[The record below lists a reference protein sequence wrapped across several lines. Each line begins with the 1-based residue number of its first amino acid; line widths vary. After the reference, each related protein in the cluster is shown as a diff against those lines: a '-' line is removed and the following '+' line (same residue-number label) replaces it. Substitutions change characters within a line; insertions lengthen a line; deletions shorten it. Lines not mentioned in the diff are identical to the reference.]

1 MNELYK
7 EMHKILKPCEII
19 PYKLEN
25 FHIDDKNFGAKLQGI
40 SPGTYTRL
48 MYRGQV
54 IMSDTNME
62 KRTNLEFVRNAY
74 GNVVVGGLGIG
85 LILMAIQDKEDVRT
99 ITVLEKSKEI
109 IQMVGEQLPLNKK
122 VKIIQADVFEWE
134 PKESDCFNT
143 IYMDIWTYIN
153 QDIYFNQMEPLI
165 EKYQRYLDN
174 NDPNRSVTCWCEY
187 EAEHNI
193 RI

>member
-99 ITVLEKSKEI
+99 ITVLDKSKEI

>member
-1 MNELYK
+1 MNEMYK
-7 EMHKILKPCEII
+7 EMHKILKPCEIC

-25 FHIDDKNFGAKLQGI
+25 FDIDDNNFGAKLQGI

-54 IMSDTNME
+54 IMSDTDIE
-62 KRTNLEFVRNAY
+62 KRTNQEFVMNAH
-74 GNVVVGGLGIG
+74 GDVLIGGLGIG

-109 IQMVGEQLPLNKK
+109 IQMVGEQLNLNEK
-122 VKIIQADVFEWE
+122 VKIIKTNVFEWE
-134 PKESDCFNT
+134 PEEKECFNT
-143 IYMDIWTYIN
+143 IYMDIWSYIN
-153 QDIYFNQMEPLI
+153 EDIYYNEMVPLI
-165 EKYQRYLDN
+165 EKYQRYLDSKDLN
-174 NDPNRSVTCWCEY
+174 KSITCWCEY